1 MQAEYAETL
10 VSMSCVCQRFV
21 KGLVKGLSRSGAD
34 AEMGVAVRGAWLDY
48 LLRQGWP
55 FRKAG
60 FVRGGMLLIS
70 NRRQSRSAA
79 FRKELFVEQQSEIDS
94 YNVSWRS
101 GIIDATETSQH
112 RFGSHLRR
120 LPRNNT
126 VRWLQELKTVTKDI
140 STGTLAQ
147 SLIVL

>member
-1 MQAEYAETL
+1 
-10 VSMSCVCQRFV
+10 
-21 KGLVKGLSRSGAD
+21 
-34 AEMGVAVRGAWLDY
+34 
-48 LLRQGWP
+48 
-55 FRKAG
+55 
-60 FVRGGMLLIS
+60 
-70 NRRQSRSAA
+70 
-79 FRKELFVEQQSEIDS
+79 VEQQSEIDS

-140 STGTLAQ
+140 PTGTLAQ